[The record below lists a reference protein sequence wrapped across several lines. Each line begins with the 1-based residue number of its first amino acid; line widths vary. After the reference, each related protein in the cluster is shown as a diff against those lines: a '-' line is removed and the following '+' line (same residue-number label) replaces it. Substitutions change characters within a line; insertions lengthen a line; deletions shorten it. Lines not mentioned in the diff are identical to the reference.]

1 MFREDLYY
9 RLNVLTL
16 NLPPLRDCPQDI
28 MPLTELF
35 VARFADEQGV
45 PRPKPAA
52 DLNTVLTRYAWPGN
66 VRQLKNAI
74 YRALTQLDG
83 YELRPQDILLPDYD
97 AATVAVGEDAME
109 GSLDEITSRFERSVL
124 TSFIAIIPAR
134 ANWQNVSAF
143 HIPRLPISCGNMV

>member
-1 MFREDLYY
+1 M
-9 RLNVLTL
+9 
-16 NLPPLRDCPQDI
+16 
-28 MPLTELF
+28 
-35 VARFADEQGV
+35 
-45 PRPKPAA
+45 PRPKLAA

-97 AATVAVGEDAME
+97 AATVAVGEDAMKVRWTK
-109 GSLDEITSRFERSVL
+109 SPAVL
-124 TSFIAIIPAR
+124 MLGINRFIAIIPAR

-143 HIPRLPISCGNMV
+143 HIPRLPISCGNMA

>member
-1 MFREDLYY
+1 MR
-9 RLNVLTL
+9 
-16 NLPPLRDCPQDI
+16 
-28 MPLTELF
+28 
-35 VARFADEQGV
+35 G
-45 PRPKPAA
+45 
-52 DLNTVLTRYAWPGN
+52 GN